1 MQEVTRWDQKK
12 IQMFDRGD
20 RVEIGEG
27 ELAIVEHDMGGE
39 VVHVHP
45 DGSRGRY
52 PHDAVPVQRESV
64 KLTRQT
70 ENGEE
75 VQVEIYSNGST
86 HTLYECCG
94 YDDCRELI
102 LVKGLGIDR
111 DEAFTGDRFL
121 TEVEGEPVRITVKP
135 LDDPSSCIWC
145 YGCGDFL
152 AHGEGCEC
160 EDRGHNPEA
169 DREPMRPLV
178 VENGRLELTPFN

>member
-1 MQEVTRWDQKK
+1 MAQVLRG
-12 IQMFDRGD
+12 IQMFDHGD
-20 RVEIGEG
+20 RVEIGDG
-27 ELAIVEHDMGGE
+27 ELATVEHDMGGE

-52 PHDAVPVQRESV
+52 PHDAVPVERDGV

-70 ENGEE
+70 KNGEE
-75 VQVEIYSNGST
+75 VQIEIYSDGST

-94 YDDCRELI
+94 YDECRERI
-102 LVKGLGIDR
+102 LNLGLGILR
-111 DEAFTGDRFL
+111 DEVFTRDRFL
-121 TEVEGEPVRITVKP
+121 VEVGGEPVRITVKP

-160 EDRGHNPEA
+160 EDRGYNPET